1 MDWHGPMPFLLAL
14 ADAFYRTF
22 GITEPTE
29 AARRRAA
36 LYFLVLLVLIPL
48 AIATVVYV
56 VTHSIRL

>member
-1 MDWHGPMPFLLAL
+1 MQFLLAI

-36 LYFLVLLVLIPL
+36 LYFLSLMVLLPIG
-48 AIATVVYV
+48 IAVVVYL
-56 VTHSIRL
+56 VTHSIRMVATL